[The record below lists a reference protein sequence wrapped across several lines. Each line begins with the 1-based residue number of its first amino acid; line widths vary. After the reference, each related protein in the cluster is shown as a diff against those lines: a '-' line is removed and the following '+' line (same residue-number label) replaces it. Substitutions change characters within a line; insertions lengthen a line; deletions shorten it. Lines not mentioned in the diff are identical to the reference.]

1 MDTLKNNR
9 WLTVF
14 IIILLLANIVT
25 LVLLWSG
32 YKKNELEKIIQNPT
46 GSVFQFVT
54 TALQLNEQQQKAY
67 AVLRD
72 EHRAGQ
78 KDLQDS
84 IKKAKDNFFELLK
97 LPATNDSILKMYS
110 SRELAFQQQLEIF
123 TFKHF
128 QQVKALCTTAQQIKF
143 DNVIQEALKRMGN
156 NRPPRPDG
164 PPPPGIG
171 GEHGPPPCNGEEN
184 YPPPNAPLME
194 EHKN

>member
-1 MDTLKNNR
+1 MDTFKNNR

-14 IIILLLANIVT
+14 IIMLLLANIVT

-32 YKKNELEKIIQNPT
+32 YKKNEPEKIIQNPT

-54 TALQLNEQQQKAY
+54 TALQLNEQQQEAY

-128 QQVKALCTTAQQIKF
+128 QQVKALCTAAQQIKF

-164 PPPPGIG
+164 PPPPGMG
-171 GEHGPPPCNGEEN
+171 GQHRPPPSNGEEN